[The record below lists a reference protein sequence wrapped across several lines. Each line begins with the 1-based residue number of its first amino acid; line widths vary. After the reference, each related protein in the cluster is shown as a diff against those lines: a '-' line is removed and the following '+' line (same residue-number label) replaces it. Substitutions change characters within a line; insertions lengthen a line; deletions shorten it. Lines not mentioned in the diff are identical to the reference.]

1 MSGDETRTGFLKLS
15 ENSRESKDA
24 TPWEMH
30 IRSSDSDQKLA
41 SLGAAACEDLAAV
54 SGSHA
59 GTETV
64 NALALDDG
72 RMERAVHS

>member
-1 MSGDETRTGFLKLS
+1 
-15 ENSRESKDA
+15 
-24 TPWEMH
+24 MH